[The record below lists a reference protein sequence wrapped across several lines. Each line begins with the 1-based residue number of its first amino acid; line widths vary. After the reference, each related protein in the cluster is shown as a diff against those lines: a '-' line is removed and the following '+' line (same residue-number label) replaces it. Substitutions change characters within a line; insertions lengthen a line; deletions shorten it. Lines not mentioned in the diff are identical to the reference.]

1 MYRILISI
9 FLVSTFTTSFAQ
21 NDSTKIKWSADV
33 GMAYSIVVISQRV
46 EMQLGAMATINRHQF
61 RIAPLVH
68 LWSSE
73 AANNPKKL
81 AFSGVGLNYFYNLP
95 TESPKFDLFFKYEMS
110 FQFYNNKW
118 EGTYYNPD
126 ISAYEQYSDKSSEFF
141 YANSVAYGFTYKPCN
156 SIFLRMDAGGGLYLS
171 KIDGE
176 YENYYGESN
185 ARYDFRGYEDFGF
198 FLKLAFSAGYSF

>member
-1 MYRILISI
+1 MYRILITI
-9 FLVSTFTTSFAQ
+9 FLITTFANTFAQ

-33 GMAYSIVVISQRV
+33 SMAYSIVVISQRA

-81 AFSGVGLNYFYNLP
+81 AFSGVSLNYFYNLP
-95 TESPKFDLFFKYEMS
+95 TESPKFELLFKYEMS

-118 EGTYYNPD
+118 NGTYYNSD
-126 ISAYEQYSDKSSEFF
+126 NNQYEPYSDKSSEFF
-141 YANSVAYGFTYKPCN
+141 
-156 SIFLRMDAGGGLYLS
+156 LS
-171 KIDGE
+171 LIHI
-176 YENYYGESN
+176 
-185 ARYDFRGYEDFGF
+185 
-198 FLKLAFSAGYSF
+198 